1 MKVIMKGLAGSRAY
15 GLSGPDSDYDW
26 RGIYVA
32 DTESVLSLHK
42 PKETMES
49 AVEDMVMHEVEK
61 FIRLALA
68 ANPNIIEQLYL
79 DEYETEEEEWLWVK
93 AERGSFLSK
102 RLRTTYGGY
111 CMAQMKKLRTRTE
124 SGMVGFSPK
133 TSKRTVKHARHL
145 LRLFI
150 QGQQLLATGH
160 LDVKLDEWQKDFV
173 MTQSMLP
180 LEQLERVFE
189 AQMLALDIIASKSK
203 LPDEPSYGIANN
215 LLLDIRGRN
224 YHD

>member
-15 GLSGPDSDYDW
+15 GLAGPDSDYDW
-26 RGIYVA
+26 RGVYVA
-32 DTESVLSLHK
+32 DTLSVLSLRK

-79 DEYETEEEEWLWVK
+79 DEYETEEDEWLWLK

-102 RLRTTYGGY
+102 RLRNTYGGY
-111 CMAQMKKLRTRTE
+111 CMAQMKKLRNRTE
-124 SGMVGFSPK
+124 AGMVGFSPR

-150 QGQQLLATGH
+150 QGQELLATGH
-160 LDVKLDEWQKDFV
+160 LTPRLDEAQKDFV
-173 MTQSMLP
+173 MTKSMLP
-180 LEQLERVFE
+180 IDELERVFKD
-189 AQMLALDIIASKSK
+189 QMLALDTVASRSK
-203 LPDEPSYGIANN
+203 LPEEPDYGIANE
-215 LLLDIRGRN
+215 LLLDIREHNR
-224 YHD
+224 